1 MRQSIS
7 EQGMK
12 VHRFLP
18 AFAGR
23 RIVETAVLVHVHALE
38 SARACSKL
46 TQACPVH
53 PKMAKEANFYKPE
66 TGSGRLCM
74 E

>member
-23 RIVETAVLVHVHALE
+23 RIVETAVLVRLYALE
-38 SARACSKL
+38 SIGACSKL
-46 TQACPVH
+46 TQAL
-53 PKMAKEANFYKPE
+53 KMPEEANLYQ
-66 TGSGRLCM
+66 T
-74 E
+74 